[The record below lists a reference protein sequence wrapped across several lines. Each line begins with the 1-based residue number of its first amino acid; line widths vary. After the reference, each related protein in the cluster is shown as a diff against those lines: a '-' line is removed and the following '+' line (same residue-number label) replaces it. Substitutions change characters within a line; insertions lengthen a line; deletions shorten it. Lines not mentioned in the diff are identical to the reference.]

1 MSDEGEDWGDEGDD
15 WGEVNEEDQGD
26 AEIPN
31 NFYEAESIMK

>member
-1 MSDEGEDWGDEGDD
+1 MSDEEEGWGDAEDWGDGGDD
-15 WGEVNEEDQGD
+15 PDQED